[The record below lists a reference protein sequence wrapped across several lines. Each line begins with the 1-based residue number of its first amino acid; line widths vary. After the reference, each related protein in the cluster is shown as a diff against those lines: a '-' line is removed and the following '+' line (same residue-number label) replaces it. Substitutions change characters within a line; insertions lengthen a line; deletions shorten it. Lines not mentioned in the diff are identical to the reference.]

1 MLNQGLHRFV
11 DESRL
16 YHSMLKPEEGE
27 SRVGVRLTDTGEAST
42 IVLGEE
48 ITVSSGLD
56 EPHVI
61 LTMES
66 TVFRRLLAGEA
77 DFGALIGRSKASEVR
92 PINLEFPDPS
102 KMLEAWRKAKP
113 LMNFFF
119 SPGLVK
125 SKTLSPEF
133 AGEAHGAHP
142 IPLVYWDVLRSSWY
156 HIPRGTVLNEAG
168 ETNPYPQLFVI
179 QEGGGRLVLDEEA
192 AEVETWRA
200 YYVPPDS
207 VHVVE
212 ALTDMRLIW
221 IAWDTPP

>member
-1 MLNQGLHRFV
+1 MLYEGLHRFV

-48 ITVSSGLD
+48 ITVIRELD
-56 EPHVI
+56 EPHVV

-66 TVFRRLLAGEA
+66 TVFRRLLTGEA
-77 DFGALIGRSKASEVR
+77 DFGALIGRSKTSEVR

-102 KMLEAWRKAKP
+102 KMLEAWRKARP
-113 LMNFFF
+113 LMNFF
-119 SPGLVK
+119 SPGQIK

-133 AGEAHGAHP
+133 AGDAHGAHP
-142 IPLVYWDVLRSSWY
+142 IPLVYWGGLRSSWY
-156 HIPRGTVLNEAG
+156 HVPRGTVLNEAG
-168 ETNPYPQLFVI
+168 EADPYPQLVVI
-179 QEGGGRLVLDEEA
+179 LEGGGRLVLDEEA
-192 AEVETWRA
+192 AEVEAGRA
-200 YYVPPDS
+200 YYVPPNS
-207 VHVVE
+207 VHMVE
-212 ALTDMRLIW
+212 ALTDLRLIW